1 MAPRGFLCFLRGC
14 LPDSHTILGAIALWG
29 LVRMLTGEYLGVFLY
44 FFSTIDQRFSVFS
57 PWVVAMITGVRFVA
71 AWGSRSSSG
80 ECFVSRH

>member
-1 MAPRGFLCFLRGC
+1 MCPA
-14 LPDSHTILGAIALWG
+14 DSRTFIGDVALWW
-29 LVRMLTGEYLGVFLY
+29 LVGMQTGEYLGVFLY